1 MKVTIDLD
9 QLLREGKITHAE
21 YDRFSQFAARSTAA
35 LAFNILI
42 GFGVIAVSGAA
53 VALIPTPAT
62 ALFLGFIICGI
73 GLTLIRS
80 GYRQWVVLANICLL
94 VGALLFASG
103 VLGQLK
109 GSLASLSLLPFMH

>member
-9 QLLREGKITHAE
+9 QLLLEGKITQAE

-53 VALIPTPAT
+53 VALIPAPTT
-62 ALFLGFIICGI
+62 ALF
-73 GLTLIRS
+73 
-80 GYRQWVVLANICLL
+80 WD
-94 VGALLFASG
+94 
-103 VLGQLK
+103 
-109 GSLASLSLLPFMH
+109 SLSVASV